1 MAKQNHTS
9 SSAATTNTPMSSF
22 SFLTRTR
29 APTNSIPRQRRN
41 SCRADVHRPRRTGLG
56 QTHLPVSGYSES
68 GLESLGLSMT
78 ARSLLRLIRPHR
90 PQASQSIA
98 SKWKCW
104 CAPNRST
111 ALDCGVPSSASHSC
125 NIRFTSFRGRTVT
138 GGKPLATLGGTV
150 TWMKNAPPSKQPLL
164 TCGCCSRSPGP
175 HSRWT
180 EG

>member
-1 MAKQNHTS
+1 MARRLDSEGWLREQTCVAR
-9 SSAATTNTPMSSF
+9 SA
-22 SFLTRTR
+22 RVW
-29 APTNSIPRQRRN
+29 
-41 SCRADVHRPRRTGLG
+41 D
-56 QTHLPVSGYSES
+56 QTHLQVSGYSES
-68 GLESLGLSMT
+68 GLESLGLSLT

-111 ALDCGVPSSASHSC
+111 ALDCGVSSSAPHSS

-150 TWMKNAPPSKQPLL
+150 TLMKNLPPSKQPLL

>member
-1 MAKQNHTS
+1 MAHQNDTS
-9 SSAATTNTPMSSF
+9 SSVAATNKQIRTFISSRKLVRPP
-22 SFLTRTR
+22 SNRDG
-29 APTNSIPRQRRN
+29 PTCVARGARIW
-41 SCRADVHRPRRTGLG
+41 D
-56 QTHLPVSGYSES
+56 QTHLQVSGYSES